1 MTEPSLLECAFPDS
15 RLQLARVTPRGA
27 LFVSGARAVFTDLER
42 LSLELERLSFSGSL
56 ALCNTDHSDGAD
68 GVVGFALLLEGRFVS
83 ACALELSGGV
93 WGNTAL
99 ALFPMLY
106 EAGATLEARRI
117 DAPLVQGLTGFGL
130 RPARASDGPFTG
142 LRVSE
147 DGRATLEQAGSLMAR
162 LLVPGV
168 TAGTY
173 PSPVPMQRLNMPR
186 SVGAW
191 ATARYA
197 LTLRG
202 RDAVNPITD
211 QYNRL
216 RGTYGKPSLEVL
228 SQLGRGKT
236 PSEVAAQLEL
246 DLSEIEV
253 VVTAFLREGLLRRRE
268 DPV

>member
-1 MTEPSLLECAFPDS
+1 MNEPSLLECAFPDS

-27 LFVSGARAVFTDLER
+27 LVMSGIAAAFADLER
-42 LSLELERLSFSGSL
+42 LASELERMSFCGSIAL
-56 ALCNTDHSDGAD
+56 ADSDG
-68 GVVGFALLLEGRFVS
+68 VLGFALLLEGRFVS
-83 ACALELSGGV
+83 ACALESRAGESGGGV
-93 WGNTAL
+93 WGNAAL
-99 ALFPMLY
+99 ASFPLHF
-106 EAGATLEARRI
+106 EGGAILEARRM
-117 DAPLVQGLTGFGL
+117 DAPLVQALAGFGL
-130 RPARASDGPFTG
+130 RAARASDGPFTG
-142 LRVSE
+142 LRVTE
-147 DGRATLEQAGSLMAR
+147 DGRATLEHSGSLVAR

-173 PSPVPMQRLNMPR
+173 PSPVPMQRLNLPK

-211 QYNRL
+211 HYNRL

-228 SQLGRGKT
+228 AQLGRGKT
-236 PSEVAAQLEL
+236 PFEVAGHLALEL
-246 DLSEIEV
+246 AEIEV
-253 VVTAFLREGLLRRRE
+253 VVTAFIREGLLRRRE

>member
-27 LFVSGARAVFTDLER
+27 LIMSGVSAKFADLER
-42 LSLELERLSFSGSL
+42 LAGELERISFSGSIAL
-56 ALCNTDHSDGAD
+56 ADAE

-83 ACALELSGGV
+83 ACALESGGGV
-93 WGNTAL
+93 WGNAAL
-99 ALFPMLY
+99 ASFPVHFDS
-106 EAGATLEARRI
+106 GAILEARRI
-117 DAPLVQGLTGFGL
+117 DAPLVHSLAGFGL
-130 RPARASDGPFTG
+130 RAARASDGPFNG
-142 LRVSE
+142 LRVTE
-147 DGRATLEQAGSLMAR
+147 DGRATLEQGGSVVAR

-168 TAGTY
+168 TAGTF
-173 PSPVPMQRLNMPR
+173 PSPVPLQRLNLPK

-211 QYNRL
+211 HYNRL

-228 SQLGRGKT
+228 AQLGRGKT
-236 PSEVAAQLEL
+236 PFEVAGHMALEL
-246 DLSEIEV
+246 GEIEV
-253 VVTAFLREGLLRRRE
+253 IVTAFIREGLLRRRE

>member
-15 RLQLARVTPRGA
+15 RLQLARVSPRGV
-27 LFVSGARAVFTDLER
+27 LLMSGIGNAFADLER
-42 LSLELERLSFSGSL
+42 LAAELERMTFSGSL
-56 ALCNTDHSDGAD
+56 ALAGTEGI
-68 GVVGFALLLEGRFVS
+68 VGFALLLEGRFVS
-83 ACALELSGGV
+83 ACAFESRNGESGGGV
-93 WGNTAL
+93 WGNSAL
-99 ALFPMLY
+99 ASFPVHFDD
-106 EAGATLEARRI
+106 GAIVEARRI
-117 DAPLVQGLTGFGL
+117 DAPLVHSLAGFGL
-130 RPARASDGPFTG
+130 RAARASDGPFSG

-147 DGRATLEQAGSLMAR
+147 DGRATLEQGGSVVAR

-168 TAGTY
+168 TAGAF
-173 PSPVPMQRLNMPR
+173 PSPVPLQRLNLPK

-211 QYNRL
+211 HYNRL

-228 SQLGRGKT
+228 AQLGRGKT
-236 PSEVAAQLEL
+236 PFEVAGQLALEL
-246 DLSEIEV
+246 GEIEV
-253 VVTAFLREGLLRRRE
+253 IVTAFIREGLLRRRE

>member
-27 LFVSGARAVFTDLER
+27 LVISGVAAAFADLER
-42 LSLELERLSFSGSL
+42 LAAELERMSFCGSVAL
-56 ALCNTDHSDGAD
+56 ADAD
-68 GVVGFALLLEGRFVS
+68 GVLGFALLLEGRCVS
-83 ACALELSGGV
+83 ACSLESGGGV
-93 WGNTAL
+93 WGNAAL
-99 ALFPMLY
+99 ASFPLHF
-106 EAGATLEARRI
+106 EGGAILEARRI
-117 DAPLVQGLTGFGL
+117 DAPLVQSLAGFGL
-130 RPARASDGPFTG
+130 RAARASDGPFTG
-142 LRVSE
+142 LRVTE
-147 DGRATLEQAGSLMAR
+147 DGRATLEHGGSAVAR

-173 PSPVPMQRLNMPR
+173 PSPVPMQRLNLPK

-211 QYNRL
+211 HYNRL

-228 SQLGRGKT
+228 AQLGRGKT
-236 PSEVAAQLEL
+236 PFEVAGHLALEL
-246 DLSEIEV
+246 AEV
-253 VVTAFLREGLLRRRE
+253 AVTVTAFMREGLLRRRE
-268 DPV
+268 DPI